1 MSYWKYGYRTI
12 DGHRVKVK
20 LLVRSGKIVAVR
32 RAGRSRIN
40 RTDAN
45 TRNHRKKGYHNFPDS
60 AMRKN
65 Y

>member
-1 MSYWKYGYRTI
+1 MAYWKYGYRTI
-12 DGHRVKVK
+12 NGHRYKVK
-20 LLVRSGKIVAVR
+20 KLVRNGVIVAVR

-45 TRNHRKKGYHNFPDS
+45 TRNPRKKGYWNHTDS
-60 AMRKN
+60 SMRTN